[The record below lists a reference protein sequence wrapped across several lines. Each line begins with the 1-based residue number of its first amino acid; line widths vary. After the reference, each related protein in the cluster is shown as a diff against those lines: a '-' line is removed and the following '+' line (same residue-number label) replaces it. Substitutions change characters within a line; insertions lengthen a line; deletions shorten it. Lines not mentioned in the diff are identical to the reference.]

1 MSSQNPTAILIIHG
15 AFFLPSSWQPLINT
29 LAQSQQYTIRCPHL
43 PSCGDERPPKATRD
57 DDIAA
62 VRTAAKELIDM
73 GHNILV
79 LAHSYGGIVACEAIT
94 KDLYAHVN
102 GNGIVSLLLL
112 SAWLIQPGHTFE
124 DVITKYGLPGEVD
137 VGNNGDGTVFAKNA
151 PASFYN
157 DIDDPVVA
165 GELAE
170 ENVTHNWV
178 AGPGKINGA
187 PWMDLPT
194 MYVFCRRDLAILLPL
209 QRCMVRDAVDAGG
222 RARFV
227 TEEIDSGHCPFLSMP
242 GEMVRVVNKAVEE
255 FD

>member
-1 MSSQNPTAILIIHG
+1 MSSQKPTAILIIHG
-15 AFFLPSSWQPLINT
+15 AFFLPSSWQPLINALT
-29 LAQSQQYTIRCPHL
+29 QSQQYTVRCPHL
-43 PSCGDERPPKATRD
+43 PSCGDERSPKATRD

-62 VRTAAKELIDM
+62 VRTAAQELINE
-73 GHNILV
+73 GHKILV

-94 KDLYAHVN
+94 EDLYAQSHTN
-102 GNGIVSLLLL
+102 HKGNGIVSLLLL

-137 VGNNGDGTVFAKNA
+137 VGSNGDGTIFARNA

-165 GELAE
+165 GELAK

-194 MYVFCRRDLAILLPL
+194 IFNGFSY
-209 QRCMVRDAVDAGG
+209 
-222 RARFV
+222 
-227 TEEIDSGHCPFLSMP
+227 
-242 GEMVRVVNKAVEE
+242 K
-255 FD
+255 FDRITQ